1 MLETTSMINGMIFS
15 ILIYF
20 EATESFISPRELTR
34 SKLMEIKQQH
44 FDLVKLA
51 SGISQWVWLLV
62 LDCALDLGVFITKVS
77 LYTTLLGS

>member
-1 MLETTSMINGMIFS
+1 MINGMIFS

-20 EATESFISPRELTR
+20 GATESFISPRELTR
-34 SKLMEIKQQH
+34 SKFMEIEQQH
-44 FDLVKLA
+44 FDRVELE
-51 SGISQWVWLLV
+51 SGITQWVWLLV